1 MLCDNIIVGE
11 KGQDV
16 ITSDISKA
24 LSEISYSL
32 EDEEDDGKKNKPKPP
47 PSNQIIEGRRR
58 KVTVE
63 TNEKLKNQKER
74 NEHQTV
80 LKTKKL

>member
-1 MLCDNIIVGE
+1 MSDNVIVGE

-32 EDEEDDGKKNKPKPP
+32 EDEEDDGKKNKPRPP

-74 NEHQTV
+74 TEHQTV